1 MKKLAAILL
10 PAVLLTV
17 GACKKTEAP
26 PPTPAPTIAQA
37 PPTTL
42 PAPVGVKSVTL
53 GNAIGPDKRVT
64 TSSDLFTPRETIY
77 ASVESDG
84 NGPAKVRALW
94 TFVKGDKTAKV
105 DETVIEFPSSGPNV
119 SEFHVTKPSGWPK
132 GDYKIEIFLN
142 DAPTPAMVKT
152 FKVA

>member
-1 MKKLAAILL
+1 MKKLAATLIPALL
-10 PAVLLTV
+10 VTV
-17 GACKKTEAP
+17 AACKKEAP
-26 PPTPAPTIAQA
+26 APTPAPTLAA
-37 PPTTL
+37 TTTTTL

-64 TSSDLFTPRETIY
+64 TSSDVFTPKETIY
-77 ASVESDG
+77 ASVETDG
-84 NGPAKVRALW
+84 AGPAKLRALW

-105 DETVIEFPSSGPNV
+105 DESVVEFPSSGPNLT
-119 SEFHVTKPSGWPK
+119 EFHVMKPTGWPK

-142 DAPTPAMVKT
+142 EGTAPAMVKT

>member
-1 MKKLAAILL
+1 MKRLAATLL
-10 PAVLLTV
+10 PVLLIAA
-17 GACKKTEAP
+17 GACKKAEAP
-26 PPTPAPTIAQA
+26 PPTPAPTLAA
-37 PPTTL
+37 ATTTL
-42 PAPVGVKSVTL
+42 PAPVGVRSVTL

-64 TSSDLFTPRETIY
+64 TSSEVFTPKETIY

-84 NGPAKVRALW
+84 AGPAKLRALW

-105 DETVIEFPSSGPNV
+105 DETVIEFASSGPAV

-132 GDYKIEIFLN
+132 GDYKVEIFLN
-142 DAPTPAMVKT
+142 DGTTPAMVKT